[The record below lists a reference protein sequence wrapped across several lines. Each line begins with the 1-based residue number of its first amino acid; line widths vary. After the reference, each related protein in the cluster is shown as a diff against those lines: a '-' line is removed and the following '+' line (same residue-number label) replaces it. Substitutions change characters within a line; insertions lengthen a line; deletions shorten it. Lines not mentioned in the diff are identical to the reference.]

1 MFNLQV
7 LASAA
12 ETTVNN
18 VGHVATIL
26 ALIIATVLPLIIVA
40 YGGMVSEHSGIINL
54 ALEGI
59 MIFGAMAGFL
69 VLRSFSPIN
78 EFGKADTTQCLIN
91 PILAAII
98 AALVAG
104 LVGVIA
110 SLLLAFASINLKANQ
125 TLVGTAINVLAA
137 AFAIAIVHKLTG
149 TNGELGIDTKI
160 NAPEWLRITQKN
172 FGSETQYYNLPEIAR
187 LTNPNFWQYVGYFFS
202 VLTFSNLYVSNF
214 IIVILI
220 ALTAVFLKKTKTGL
234 RLVACGENPQ
244 ACDSVGISVTKI
256 RYLGTCISGF
266 LGGIGGFAFVSMLNL
281 FDANSGVLGF
291 GFLAL
296 AVMIFGNWKPGVIIG
311 TGFIFATF
319 RVLSQYS
326 WVQDSLFPNS
336 SFGGLNDLFMMIPYI
351 ITIIILI
358 LSSKRNNCPKA
369 EGIPYEKGA
378 R

>member
-1 MFNLQV
+1 MFATNILKTLDATLKIANVTQV
-7 LASAA
+7 AMIISY
-12 ETTVNN
+12 
-18 VGHVATIL
+18 
-26 ALIIATVLPLIIVA
+26 IIATVLPLIIVA

-59 MIFGAMAGFL
+59 MVFGAMAGFL
-69 VLRSFSPIN
+69 VLRSFSSVD
-78 EFGKADTTQCLIN
+78 GKVNLEICNIN
-91 PILAAII
+91 PILAVFI
-98 AALVAG
+98 ASLVAG
-104 LVGVIA
+104 LVGVVA

-125 TLVGTAINVLAA
+125 TLIGTAINVLAL

-149 TNGELGIDTKI
+149 TNGELGIDTRI
-160 NAPEWLRITQKN
+160 DAPDWLRITQKN
-172 FGSETQYYNLPEIAR
+172 FGSETQYYNIVQFE
-187 LTNPNFWQYVGYFFS
+187 NPTFWQYVGYFFS
-202 VLTFSNLYVSNF
+202 VAFFSNLYLTNF

-220 ALTAVFLKKTKTGL
+220 VLTAVFLKKTKVGL

-311 TGFIFATF
+311 TAFIFATF
-319 RVLSQYS
+319 RVLAYNP
-326 WVQDSLFPNS
+326 WIQDMMFPNS
-336 SFGGLNDLFMMIPYI
+336 QFAGLNDAFQMVPYVV
-351 ITIIILI
+351 TIIILI

>member
-1 MFNLQV
+1 MNGLNV
-7 LASAA
+7 LKVLDSAS
-12 ETTVNN
+12 TITN

-26 ALIIATVLPLIIVA
+26 ALIVATVLPLIIVA

-69 VLRSFSPIN
+69 VLRAFSPVSDT
-78 EFGKADTTQCLIN
+78 GKVSLTSCTIN
-91 PILAAII
+91 PILAAFI
-98 AALVAG
+98 AILVSG

-125 TLVGTAINVLAA
+125 TLIGTAINVLAL
-137 AFAIAIVHKLTG
+137 AFGIALVHKLTG

-160 NAPEWLRITQKN
+160 YAPDWLRITQLN
-172 FGSETQYYNLPEIAR
+172 FGGKTQYYDIQSICGPDFLDYLI
-187 LTNPNFWQYVGYFFS
+187 YFFS
-202 VLTFSNLYVSNF
+202 VFFFSNLYLSNF
-214 IIVILI
+214 VIIVLI
-220 ALTAVFLKKTKTGL
+220 VITAIFLKRTKIGL

-266 LGGIGGFAFVSMLNL
+266 LGGIGGFAFVSMLGL
-281 FDANSGVLGF
+281 FDANNGVLGF

-311 TGFIFATF
+311 AGFIFATF
-319 RVLSQYS
+319 RVLSQYP
-326 WVQDSLFPNS
+326 WIQELMFPNTQ
-336 SFGGLNDLFMMIPYI
+336 FGGINDLFKMIPYI
-351 ITIIILI
+351 ITLIILI
-358 LSSKRNNCPKA
+358 LSSKKNNCPKA